1 MRYSRF
7 KRRRT
12 QQRYALIVIVG
23 ILVFLSLY
31 ILSAGAAGNFIS
43 RVISPLFGGVDKET
57 KDDNNK
63 DSTSSSDT
71 NLTVD
76 EEDEEDLKNKATD
89 QLKIEPFN
97 FYTIQMEAFTSQ
109 DNAQVAAKALQSRGG
124 AGYMVEDKY
133 FRVLAMG
140 FILES
145 DAQEVKDQLKDDG
158 VESLI
163 YSISCPGA
171 NMEITAS
178 PEKIDG
184 IKSAFSLWMD
194 KLQILEDVIV
204 KLDTS
209 SITEE
214 DAYNELKSIKGELD
228 SNLEQLKGYSATQE
242 SNYILDGL
250 QGLYQK
256 GIDDLDNIL
265 NENISSRVAI
275 SSKIKY
281 TYIDMVVQYKKYMD
295 QITRE

>member
-43 RVISPLFGGVDKET
+43 RVISPLFGGVDKEA